1 MPEQACM
8 NLHTNSACTCVRPV
22 LFLSHPDYTV
32 GSGFSPDPPPSMTS
46 CSPGH
51 GLRACRWQ
59 STIYH
64 LNTAGGE
71 LHPAPRTKL
80 MKLWCH
86 LHITCCLYT
95 CSVMVKSYHLDDRKS
110 RKLIHTVGIT
120 MIQLLCSPFG
130 HQLQNRCQRLSN
142 WS

>member
-8 NLHTNSACTCVRPV
+8 NLHTNSACTCVRPI

-51 GLRACRWQ
+51 GLRACRRQ

-71 LHPAPRTKL
+71 LHPAPRTKYYL
-80 MKLWCH
+80 ILVSLVILYARKGSTVRIIG
-86 LHITCCLYT
+86 LHFTI
-95 CSVMVKSYHLDDRKS
+95 MVILDY
-110 RKLIHTVGIT
+110 RKLSCLIIEFPAKN
-120 MIQLLCSPFG
+120 LPF
-130 HQLQNRCQRLSN
+130 LS
-142 WS
+142 WILHR